1 MLCAHWSRLRRVS
14 SRSCCATA
22 LRSTHSSTR
31 LSSSPERIM
40 KTFCSVWLLLS
51 VVELSPAQE
60 PPLPETA
67 EDMAST
73 GDLEPTHYPARRA
86 AQVALHYLN
95 TRHGSPFRVFGLQQV
110 HKASAEDV
118 EAGGRKY
125 KLDFSVTDWASGS
138 AGPALRCS
146 ADVLFPRTE
155 RHSAPD
161 VKLRCE
167 ALQQINRTVQEEE
180 AFYQKHIPPD
190 SAVSA
195 RDIPD
200 SYGNMSEEMQ
210 PFWRLA
216 RVAASFIMLRESSE
230 NTEFNMVQM
239 ASVTQQESSEEQL
252 MLEFVVLLH
261 DLPSQEIVQWK
272 LLASWS
278 PDRGVRVL
286 QTEWQP
292 RCPHAT
298 KPPN

>member
-1 MLCAHWSRLRRVS
+1 MMNCCSSIPSKSTFLLGFINLIQYILTNRSQMLSDIITEGKQQHRCHAIRGLIYIKPKCVSWGLGLVCSDADAHLGSVS
-14 SRSCCATA
+14 SRSCYATA
-22 LRSTHSSTR
+22 LRSINNSTGLR
-31 LSSSPERIM
+31 SSPERIM

-51 VVELSPAQE
+51 VVELSPAPPASQE
-60 PPLPETA
+60 PPQPE
-67 EDMAST
+67 
-73 GDLEPTHYPARRA
+73 
-86 AQVALHYLN
+86 
-95 TRHGSPFRVFGLQQV
+95 
-110 HKASAEDV
+110 
-118 EAGGRKY
+118 
-125 KLDFSVTDWASGS
+125 
-138 AGPALRCS
+138 GPALRCS

-167 ALQQINRTVQEEE
+167 ALQQINRTAQEQE
-180 AFYQKHIPPD
+180 AFYQKHITPD

-210 PFWRLA
+210 TFWRLA
-216 RVAASFIMLRESSE
+216 HVAASFIMLRESSE
-230 NTEFNMVQM
+230 NTEFNMAQV

>member
-1 MLCAHWSRLRRVS
+1 MEIYCNIINLPAPSFRSVICRV
-14 SRSCCATA
+14 
-22 LRSTHSSTR
+22 
-31 LSSSPERIM
+31 
-40 KTFCSVWLLLS
+40 
-51 VVELSPAQE
+51 VVVVCQ
-60 PPLPETA
+60 
-67 EDMAST
+67 
-73 GDLEPTHYPARRA
+73 
-86 AQVALHYLN
+86 
-95 TRHGSPFRVFGLQQV
+95 
-110 HKASAEDV
+110 
-118 EAGGRKY
+118 
-125 KLDFSVTDWASGS
+125 
-138 AGPALRCS
+138 GPALRCS

-239 ASVTQQESSEEQL
+239 ASVTQQVIELALILHVFLNMPLSSHPVADTHIVIASRAPL
-252 MLEFVVLLH
+252 IR
-261 DLPSQEIVQWK
+261 LP
-272 LLASWS
+272 
-278 PDRGVRVL
+278 DG
-286 QTEWQP
+286 
-292 RCPHAT
+292 
-298 KPPN
+298 